1 MVFESHETLG
11 KLRQRLCEAVT
22 NAPFGAMVGWR
33 TPGGEV
39 YGVVVGTE
47 GKELLCLTTYD
58 KTMRKDKGLGYY
70 KDEAASDKL
79 PQVTPTVRMSLQRV
93 PTTKAFKHGRLQ
105 GSALKP
111 SQQAAAA
118 LQVEGIEET
127 HGTKRRSNGMN
138 FTETNKRLDA
148 ILEALGRPGAGHEES
163 RVPEFD
169 HACTKA
175 KEAVGEAFKPLRKK
189 HPDEFAKV
197 HKFYSDAIDALARA
211 QYKLR
216 H

>member
-1 MVFESHETLG
+1 
-11 KLRQRLCEAVT
+11 
-22 NAPFGAMVGWR
+22 
-33 TPGGEV
+33 
-39 YGVVVGTE
+39 
-47 GKELLCLTTYD
+47 
-58 KTMRKDKGLGYY
+58 
-70 KDEAASDKL
+70 
-79 PQVTPTVRMSLQRV
+79 
-93 PTTKAFKHGRLQ
+93 
-105 GSALKP
+105 
-111 SQQAAAA
+111 
-118 LQVEGIEET
+118 
-127 HGTKRRSNGMN
+127 MN

>member
-11 KLRQRLCEAVT
+11 KLRQHLCEAVGKV
-22 NAPFGAMVGWR
+22 PFGTMVGWR
-33 TPGGEV
+33 TPGGRA
-39 YGVVVGTE
+39 YGVVVGME
-47 GKELLCLTTYD
+47 GKELLALTTYD
-58 KTMRKDKGLGYY
+58 KTLKKDRGLKYY
-70 KDEAASDKL
+70 RDEALSDKL
-79 PQVTPTVRMSLQRV
+79 APLMPSVVMDLQRV
-93 PTTKAFKHGRLQ
+93 PTDKAFKHGRIT
-105 GSALKP
+105 GAALKP
-111 SQQAAAA
+111 YVTAAKH
-118 LQVEGIEET
+118 LQLEG
-127 HGTKRRSNGMN
+127 RSEFMD
-138 FTETNKRLDA
+138 FTEANKRLEA
-148 ILEALGRPGAGHEES
+148 IREALGRPGVGHEES

-197 HKFYSDAIDALARA
+197 HKLYSDAIDALAKA